1 MRVGKMKNNFA
12 TFRCIW
18 IGRARSPFFA
28 LFSALL
34 IGSLSTVGIQSA
46 LADVSSLQPD
56 TLALINEFLA
66 TLTPPML
73 RKQLVEAD
81 VPAIG
86 CPLGGPEGPEDTPTL
101 PKTVRVV
108 VPEGTTSGLAYYS
121 ECEGAGIG
129 VVAPKGWDCFGTHG
143 TAGSTLYVTPDHL
156 SDPIP
161 NRHEK
166 VKNGPVVIRNMF
178 SSAASGRYL
187 VADISARIFPLA
199 REFVQRVDPKS
210 SVFTPWPYDRLNR
223 LSDFVVSYVTP
234 AGTDGLGTAFGPTP
248 GPQPISGLVF
258 LRGDLTGGDGPV
270 LERIAVRLK
279 STDQR
284 SFPAIAV
291 SSIAS
296 KIWGS
301 R

>member
-1 MRVGKMKNNFA
+1 MKKPFADSHRVGVRQ
-12 TFRCIW
+12 TRLHVLC
-18 IGRARSPFFA
+18 
-28 LFSALL
+28 LCSALL

-46 LADVSSLQPD
+46 LAGVSSLQPD

-121 ECEGAGIG
+121 AFEGDGTG
-129 VVAPKGWDCFGTHG
+129 VLAPKGWDCFGTHG

-156 SDPIP
+156 SGPIP
-161 NRHEK
+161 TRP
-166 VKNGPVVIRNMF
+166 KNGPVVIKDMF
-178 SSAASGRYL
+178 SSAASGRYI

-199 REFVQRVDPKS
+199 REFVQRVAPKS
-210 SVFTPWPYDRLNR
+210 YVFTPWPYDRLNR
-223 LSDFVVSYVTP
+223 LSDFVASYVTP
-234 AGTDGLGTAFGPTP
+234 AGTDGLGTAFGRTP
-248 GPQPISGLVF
+248 GPQPIFGLVF

-284 SFPAIAV
+284 SYPAIAV